1 MDRLIG
7 GHERHAA
14 VRRPGRE
21 CCRDE
26 PTVRRRISLVP
37 SGSGLPILACPC
49 QATSWMRLSWALS
62 ESWPCIGSA
71 TGQFVPKTTRH
82 ARYHHV
88 YSPWPGSTVR
98 GHPPVSAGVKGRWLT
113 KISYSQSKIASG
125 GRPRA
130 LTPLIIAASKSLR
143 TGAGSVVAIANRP
156 ARACTRAT
164 MT

>member
-14 VRRPGRE
+14 VRGRSA
-21 CCRDE
+21 E
-26 PTVRRRISLVP
+26 PTGPPPDLASPKRFWLAHFGVSMPSNFMDAVVLRSERALALPSIRNWPIRPEDNAPREVP
-37 SGSGLPILACPC
+37 SRLLSLAWFHRPWTSSG
-49 QATSWMRLSWALS
+49 
-62 ESWPCIGSA
+62 
-71 TGQFVPKTTRH
+71 V
-82 ARYHHV
+82 
-88 YSPWPGSTVR
+88 
-98 GHPPVSAGVKGRWLT
+98 AGVKGRWLT